1 MGSRDDVRSAETGDA
16 ITVLHCPGAR
26 HDDDASDSAGD
37 FAGRRG
43 HACPEP
49 SFRSP
54 RGTGT
59 ALERDM
65 T

>member
-1 MGSRDDVRSAETGDA
+1 MRSRDDVRSAETDDV

-37 FAGRRG
+37 LAGGWG

-49 SFRSP
+49 SFRPP